1 MTFIEK
7 QNSALDQLASIVKPR
22 IMPHEVLAA
31 IGAEAH
37 RLGRPLTPEECASVY
52 ERFD

>member
-7 QNSALDQLASIVKPR
+7 QNSVLEQLDSIVKPR

-31 IGAEAH
+31 IGAEAY